1 MKNFKEIIE
10 TPEINESAKDEFFE
24 LEDEFYNL
32 VKRFEKVI
40 KKVDK
45 SFLTKFQNAYMDV
58 QAVLDD
64 IQVKNNDKF

>member
-1 MKNFKEIIE
+1 MKFKNIIE
-10 TPEINESAKDEFFE
+10 TPEINESVKDEFFE
-24 LEDEFYNL
+24 IEDEFYEL

-40 KKVDK
+40 RKIDK
-45 SFLTKFQNAYMDV
+45 SYLTKFQNAYMDV